1 MSICPCQAR
10 RRPAWPRPHN
20 PARMSLAVQVVF
32 TGLSAGGVYGLV
44 AIGHSLI
51 YRLTGIVHFAL
62 GDLIALGAFL
72 TLLVAA
78 GTQPLTQETV
88 SGGRMAVAVLAGFA
102 ACVVAGAAGYFAVV
116 QPYIAARSAIGWV
129 AATLALG
136 FAIRAAL
143 DAAFSRPAYV
153 FPDPIPFRDIGHDGL
168 VTIFGAQLHIRSFV
182 VIAVA
187 ILVAAI
193 ASWILQRTWF
203 GRSLRAI
210 ADDSEGAAIVGIS
223 VERTRALAFG
233 LAGGIAALAVVVA
246 APGAPFETGSGA
258 LLGLKGLVAAVL
270 VRFGGLWAAF
280 AAGLALGLVEATL
293 GAGLLGHVHELASY
307 RELIPIAIAIAL
319 LASRPLRMRKA
330 VE

>member
-1 MSICPCQAR
+1 
-10 RRPAWPRPHN
+10 
-20 PARMSLAVQVVF
+20 MSLAVQVLF

-62 GDLIALGAFL
+62 GDLIGLGAFV

-88 SGGRMAVAVLAGFA
+88 SGGRMALGILAGLV
-102 ACVVAGAAGYFAVV
+102 ACVLVGATGYFAVV
-116 QPYIAARSAIGWV
+116 QPYIGRAAIGWV

-136 FAIRAAL
+136 FAIRAVL
-143 DAAFSRPAYV
+143 DASFSRPAYV
-153 FPDPIPFRDIGHDGL
+153 FPDPVPFRHVGHDGL
-168 VTIFGAQLHIRSFV
+168 VSILGAEVHVRSFAV
-182 VIAVA
+182 IGIAVV
-187 ILVAAI
+187 VAAV
-193 ASWILQRTWF
+193 ASWVLQRTWF

-210 ADDSEGAAIVGIS
+210 ADDADGAAIVGIA

-233 LAGGIAALAVVVA
+233 LAGAIAALAVVVA
-246 APGAPFETGSGA
+246 APGAPFETGSGT

-280 AAGLALGLVEATL
+280 AAGLGLGVVEAAL
-293 GAGLLGHVHELASY
+293 GAGLLGHLPGLASY
-307 RELIPIAIAIAL
+307 RELIPLIAAIVV
-319 LASRPLRMRKA
+319 LAFRPLRTREA

>member
-1 MSICPCQAR
+1 
-10 RRPAWPRPHN
+10 
-20 PARMSLAVQVVF
+20 MSLTVQVLF

-62 GDLIALGAFL
+62 GELIALGAFV

-88 SGGRMAVAVLAGFA
+88 SGGRMALGIVAGLV
-102 ACVVAGAAGYFAVV
+102 ACVAAGAAGYVAVV
-116 QPYIAARSAIGWV
+116 QPYIGRSAVGWV

-136 FAIRAAL
+136 FAIRAVL
-143 DAAFSRPAYV
+143 DASFSRPAYV
-153 FPDPIPFRDIGHDGL
+153 FPDPVAFRHVGHDGR
-168 VTIFGAQLHIRSFV
+168 VTIVGAEVHVRSFAVIGVAIV
-182 VIAVA
+182 VAAVA
-187 ILVAAI
+187 
-193 ASWILQRTWF
+193 SWVLQRTWF

-210 ADDSEGAAIVGIS
+210 ADDADGAAIVGIA

-246 APGAPFETGSGA
+246 APGAPFETGSGT

-270 VRFGGLWAAF
+270 VRFGGLWSAF
-280 AAGLALGLVEATL
+280 AAGLGLGVVEAALGT
-293 GAGLLGHVHELASY
+293 GLLGHLPGLASY
-307 RELIPIAIAIAL
+307 RELIPL
-319 LASRPLRMRKA
+319 LAAIVVLAFRPLRTRE
-330 VE
+330 VVD

>member
-1 MSICPCQAR
+1 
-10 RRPAWPRPHN
+10 
-20 PARMSLAVQVVF
+20 MSLTVQVLF

-62 GDLIALGAFL
+62 GELIALGAFV

-88 SGGRMAVAVLAGFA
+88 SGGRMALGIVAGLVACVAV
-102 ACVVAGAAGYFAVV
+102 GAAGYVAVV
-116 QPYIAARSAIGWV
+116 QPYIGRSAVGWV

-136 FAIRAAL
+136 FAIRAVL
-143 DAAFSRPAYV
+143 DASFSRPAYV
-153 FPDPIPFRDIGHDGL
+153 FPDPVAFRHVGHDGR
-168 VTIFGAQLHIRSFV
+168 VTIVGAEVHVRSFAVIGVAIV
-182 VIAVA
+182 VAAVA
-187 ILVAAI
+187 
-193 ASWILQRTWF
+193 SWVLQRTWF

-210 ADDSEGAAIVGIS
+210 ADDADGAAIVGIA

-246 APGAPFETGSGA
+246 APGAPFETGSGT

-270 VRFGGLWAAF
+270 VRFGGLWSAF
-280 AAGLALGLVEATL
+280 AAGLGLGVVEAALGT
-293 GAGLLGHVHELASY
+293 GLLGHLPGLASY
-307 RELIPIAIAIAL
+307 RELIPL
-319 LASRPLRMRKA
+319 LAAIVVLAFRPLRTRE
-330 VE
+330 VVD

>member
-1 MSICPCQAR
+1 
-10 RRPAWPRPHN
+10 
-20 PARMSLAVQVVF
+20 MSLTVQVLF

-62 GDLIALGAFL
+62 GELIALGAFV

-88 SGGRMAVAVLAGFA
+88 SGGRMALGIVAGLVACVAV
-102 ACVVAGAAGYFAVV
+102 GAAGYVAVV
-116 QPYIAARSAIGWV
+116 QPYIGRSAVGWV

-136 FAIRAAL
+136 FAIRAVL
-143 DAAFSRPAYV
+143 DASFSRPAYV
-153 FPDPIPFRDIGHDGL
+153 FPDPVAFRHVGHDGR
-168 VTIFGAQLHIRSFV
+168 VTIVGAEVHVRSFA
-182 VIAVA
+182 VIGVA
-187 ILVAAI
+187 IVVAAVS
-193 ASWILQRTWF
+193 AWVLQRTWF

-210 ADDSEGAAIVGIS
+210 ADDADGAAIVGIA

-246 APGAPFETGSGA
+246 APGAPFETGSGT

-270 VRFGGLWAAF
+270 VRFGGLWSAF
-280 AAGLALGLVEATL
+280 AAGLGLGVVEAALGT
-293 GAGLLGHVHELASY
+293 GLLGHLPGLASY
-307 RELIPIAIAIAL
+307 RELIPL
-319 LASRPLRMRKA
+319 LAAIVVLAFRPLRTRE
-330 VE
+330 VVD